1 MTQAFLKYCFFALS
15 FSLTFSS
22 LLAQN
27 AKIRVQGTIK
37 DAESRQTLEF
47 ARVSLRS
54 LPDSTVKAGMLTDA
68 KGGFNFAVEPG
79 RYLLQVDF
87 LGYATRQLPA
97 FALQIEQDPYQ
108 AGEIFLNPD
117 VTTLDAVEITSEK
130 SQVEF
135 ALDKKVFN
143 VGQDINRIGGNA
155 SDILD
160 NIPSVTVDVDGNVQL
175 RGSSNVRILVNG
187 RPSGLT
193 GLSSADALSQF
204 PANMIE
210 KVEIITNP
218 SARYEAEGSAGIIN
232 IVLKKDRRKGWNGIF
247 DANTGWPHN
256 HGASANL
263 NYRREKVNFFINYG
277 LRYRNS
283 PRRSRLTQELY
294 RGDSTFVLDQIGTYS
309 RGGLSNSIRLGT
321 DFFINS
327 QNTLTAALIYRLGED
342 FNNGRIEFQD
352 FGFENILQ
360 TIDVRT
366 TREIEDESNLDYNLN
381 YKKTF
386 NKKGHEWTAD
396 LIYSSG
402 AETERMNAQ
411 NDLFDANYV
420 SLGQESV
427 LQRINNSE
435 LERELV
441 LQTDYVQPIGENGK
455 FEAGYRAGIRRIT
468 NDYLTEEF
476 DNQAQ
481 LWEKIAFVSNQ
492 FEYDEDIHATYAIYG
507 NKHERFSYQLGL
519 RGEYTNI
526 TTHLIETA
534 ERNDKDY
541 FNLFPSAHFT
551 YEFANE
557 NNLQLGYSRRV
568 RRPRFWDLNPFFNF
582 MNPLF
587 IRSGNPDLD
596 PEFTHAIDLSY
607 LKYWDNASL
616 SSGIYYRHTD
626 GVIQRITTIDEQGVS
641 RSMPQ
646 NLAVSRDM
654 GLEFSFSYE
663 ALKWWRLNASTNLFR
678 GSLIDPTF
686 TTALNRSYFSWTAR
700 MNSQF
705 KLPHDFE
712 AQLQANIR
720 GAQQTAQGTRRA
732 FIYTDFGVNKD
743 ILDDKATINF
753 RIRDIFNSGIY
764 RYETF
769 GEGFSQSG
777 LYQRRQ
783 RTFTL
788 GFSYRL
794 NQQKK
799 RRGGRGSRSD
809 GGGGFDDF

>member
-1 MTQAFLKYCFFALS
+1 MSTKFFLSCFIYFS
-15 FSLTFSS
+15 FLIGTPVS

-27 AKIRVQGTIK
+27 AKVNVKGK
-37 DAESRQTLEF
+37 VMDADSRSVLEY
-47 ARVSLRS
+47 ATVTLRS
-54 LPDSTVKAGMLTDA
+54 LPDSTVRAGIVTDA
-68 KGGFNFAVEPG
+68 KGKFNLAVIPG
-79 RYLLQVDF
+79 RYLMQVEF
-87 LGYATRQLPA
+87 LGYESRQLPA
-97 FALQIEQDPYQ
+97 FDLSLDQDPYN
-108 AGEIFLNPD
+108 AGEIYLQQGA
-117 VTTLDAVEITSEK
+117 TTLDAVEITSEK

-135 ALDKKVFN
+135 ALDKKIFN

-155 SDILD
+155 ADILD

-193 GLSSADALSQF
+193 GVSSADALAQF

-210 KVEIITNP
+210 RVEIITNP

-232 IVLKKDRRKGWNGIF
+232 IVLKKEQRQGWNGIF
-247 DANTGWPHN
+247 SVNTGWPHN
-256 HGASANL
+256 HGASVNL
-263 NYRREKVNFFINYG
+263 NYRREKVNFFVNYG
-277 LRYRNS
+277 VRYRSS
-283 PRRSRLTQELY
+283 PGRSRLTQEIY
-294 RGDSTFVLDQIGTYS
+294 KGDSTFVLDQISNFT

-321 DFFINS
+321 DFFINPK
-327 QNTLTAALIYRLGED
+327 NTLTAAIIYRIGQD
-342 FNNGRIEFQD
+342 FNDGRIEYQD
-352 FGFENILQ
+352 FGYQNILQ
-360 TIDVRT
+360 SVDVRT
-366 TREIEDESNLDYNLN
+366 TAETEDESNLDYNLN

-386 NKKGHEWTAD
+386 DKKGHEWTAD

-402 AETERMNAQ
+402 AETESMNAQ
-411 NDLFDANYV
+411 NNLFNANYQ
-420 SLGQESV
+420 SLGEAAV

-455 FEAGYRAGIRRIT
+455 FEAGYRTGIRRIT

-476 DNQAQ
+476 DNQTQ
-481 LWEKIAFVSNQ
+481 LWERLGFVSNQ

-507 NKHERFSYQLGL
+507 NKYDKFSYQLGL
-519 RGEYTNI
+519 RGEYSNI
-526 TTHLIETA
+526 TTRLIETA
-534 ERNDKDY
+534 ERNDKNY

-557 NNLQLGYSRRV
+557 NSVQLGYSRRV
-568 RRPRFWDLNPFFNF
+568 RRPRFWDLNPFFTF

-587 IRSGNPDLD
+587 IRSGNPDLN
-596 PEFTHAIDLSY
+596 PEFTHAMDLSY
-607 LKYWDNASL
+607 LKYWDKASL
-616 SSGIYYRHTD
+616 STGIYYRHTD
-626 GVIQRITTIDEQGVS
+626 GVIQRITTVDELGVS

-654 GLEFSFSYE
+654 GLELSLSYE
-663 ALKWWRLNASTNLFR
+663 AVKWWRLNASSNLFR

-686 TTALNRSYFSWTAR
+686 TTELNRSYFSWTAR

-705 KLPHDFE
+705 KLPHDIE
-712 AQLQANIR
+712 AQIQANFR

-732 FIYTDFGVNKD
+732 FVYTDFGINKD
-743 ILDDKATINF
+743 VLDGKATVNF
-753 RIRDIFNSGIY
+753 RVRDIFNSGIY

-777 LYQRRQ
+777 VYQRRQ

-788 GFSYRL
+788 GFAYRL
-794 NQQKK
+794 NQKK
-799 RRGGRGSRSD
+799 DRRGGRGN
-809 GGGGFDDF
+809 GGGGGGYDDF